1 MLEKTL
7 IIINHYLNGC
17 NFLWVQDK
25 HAHLRIHGYVDDVMK
40 QLMELLGLEIPKWDG
55 PTVCESS
62 TATTETTADVKP
74 PRGVTAK
81 EKVEKNFVKE
91 ERKREASQLT
101 DDGSVKEETVSVKR
115 ERADLPVEINEEK

>member
-1 MLEKTL
+1 
-7 IIINHYLNGC
+7 
-17 NFLWVQDK
+17 
-25 HAHLRIHGYVDDVMK
+25 MK

-62 TATTETTADVKP
+62 TATAETTADVKP

-101 DDGSVKEETVSVKR
+101 NDGSVKEETVSVKR

>member
-1 MLEKTL
+1 MLKKTL
-7 IIINHYLNGC
+7 IIINRYLNGC

-62 TATTETTADVKP
+62 TATTETTTDVKP

>member
-1 MLEKTL
+1 M
-7 IIINHYLNGC
+7 
-17 NFLWVQDK
+17 QDK

-62 TATTETTADVKP
+62 TATTETTGDVKP

-81 EKVEKNFVKE
+81 AKVEKNFVKE

-101 DDGSVKEETVSVKR
+101 DDVKEETVSVKR

>member
-1 MLEKTL
+1 M
-7 IIINHYLNGC
+7 
-17 NFLWVQDK
+17 
-25 HAHLRIHGYVDDVMK
+25 HGYVDDVMK

-74 PRGVTAK
+74 PPGVTAK

-91 ERKREASQLT
+91 ERKRGASQLT